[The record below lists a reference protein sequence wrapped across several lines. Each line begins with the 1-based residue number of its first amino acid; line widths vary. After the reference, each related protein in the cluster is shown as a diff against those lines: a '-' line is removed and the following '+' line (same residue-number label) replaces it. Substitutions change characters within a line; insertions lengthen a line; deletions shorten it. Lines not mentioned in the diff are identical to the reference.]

1 MILTKSGL
9 EGLEKKIPN
18 DGFKKSWL
26 EGYFSLCDP
35 SHTPVGILLW
45 VTGQYFTMLQL
56 NFFFLKKGKY
66 KIYMLYCSPYIWN
79 GVFHCDGKKH
89 ILILAMC

>member
-9 EGLEKKIPN
+9 EGLKKKIPN

-26 EGYFSLCDP
+26 EVYFSLCDP

-56 NFFFLKKGKY
+56 NFFLKKRQ
-66 KIYMLYCSPYIWN
+66 I
-79 GVFHCDGKKH
+79 
-89 ILILAMC
+89 

>member
-9 EGLEKKIPN
+9 EGLKKKIPN

-26 EGYFSLCDP
+26 EVYFSLCDP
-35 SHTPVGILLW
+35 SHTHSSGYSVVSHWPTFHHVAIE
-45 VTGQYFTMLQL
+45 
-56 NFFFLKKGKY
+56 FFFKKGKY

>member
-9 EGLEKKIPN
+9 EGLKKKIPN

-26 EGYFSLCDP
+26 EVYFSLCDP

-56 NFFFLKKGKY
+56 NFFFKKKANIKFICY
-66 KIYMLYCSPYIWN
+66 T
-79 GVFHCDGKKH
+79 VH
-89 ILILAMC
+89 LIFEMVSFIAMVRNTF